1 MDSIIYEKQKKEIL
15 GSIFPY
21 RILEK
26 NEIVSNGNNLLEING
41 NEVEITPIVQTSIDK
56 FIGVTRRQAETMEN
70 AYGQKSLTDLRNWFA
85 LAGDVDKA
93 RKIAIIAD
101 PKEGKVIGTSAI
113 KKDVISPEA
122 FFDFIE
128 LFMDKNGYYPSTIE
142 TGTNGV
148 YGINITVKPHHEQMR
163 SFGTDEVFL
172 TNGLY
177 FKWNLGE
184 LEAGNYIER
193 LVCTNGQTATFP
205 HKMGIINDLTLSS
218 VKKILQL
225 PQEDNIMN
233 FNFEVLQKN
242 ALIAQRTVASLSE
255 VKEANKILLS
265 MGVENTIA
273 DEIAPIRYL
282 MDSYEAAGY
291 KVKHIKRDLGAEF
304 KSDILFWDLFNR
316 LTHFA
321 SHTTQWEENDIRRHA
336 LMSKSF
342 QFLNANRDI
351 QEYISIFS

>member
-1 MDSIIYEKQKKEIL
+1 MDSINYEKQKKEIL
-15 GSIFPY
+15 ASLFPY

-26 NEIVSNGNNLLEING
+26 TEIVSKGNNLLDING
-41 NEVEITPIVQTSIDK
+41 NDVEVTPEVQTSIDS
-56 FIGVTRRQAETMEN
+56 FIGVTKRQAEAMEN
-70 AYGQKSLTDLRNWFA
+70 TYGQKSLTDLRNWFA
-85 LAGDVDKA
+85 LAGDVDGA
-93 RKIAIIAD
+93 RKVAIIAD
-101 PKEGKVIGTSAI
+101 PKERKVVGTSPI
-113 KKDVISPEA
+113 KKDAISPEA

-128 LFMDKNGYYPSTIE
+128 LFMDRNGYYPDAIE

-148 YGINITVKPHHEQMR
+148 FGINITVKPHNEQIR
-163 SFGTDEVFL
+163 SFGADEDFL

-193 LVCTNGQTATFP
+193 LVCVNGQTATFP
-205 HKMGIINDLTLSS
+205 HKMGIINDFASSS
-218 VKKILQL
+218 VNKLLEL
-225 PQEDNIMN
+225 PENRKVMN

-255 VKEANKILLS
+255 VKEANKMLLT
-265 MGVENTIA
+265 MGVESSVA
-273 DEIAPIRYL
+273 DEIAPINYL
-282 MDSYEAAGY
+282 MELYEAAGY
-291 KVKHIKRDLGAEF
+291 KVKHIKRVQGSGY

-321 SHTTQWEENDIRRHA
+321 SHNAQWEENDIRRHA

-342 QFLNANRDI
+342 QFLNSARDI
-351 QEYISIFS
+351 QEYVSIFS

>member
-1 MDSIIYEKQKKEIL
+1 MDSINYEKQKKEIL
-15 GSIFPY
+15 SSLFPY

-41 NEVEITPIVQTSIDK
+41 NDVEMTPEVQTYIDR
-56 FIGVTRRQAETMEN
+56 FIGLTKRQAEAMEN
-70 AYGQKSLTDLRNWFA
+70 TYGQKSLTDLRNWFA
-85 LAGDVDKA
+85 LAGEIDGSGKVA
-93 RKIAIIAD
+93 VIAD
-101 PKEGKVIGTSAI
+101 PKEHKIVGISSI

-128 LFMDKNGYYPSTIE
+128 LFMDRNGYYPAAIE
-142 TGTNGV
+142 NGTNGV
-148 YGINITVKPHHEQMR
+148 FGINITVKPHKEQMS
-163 SFGTDEVFL
+163 SFGAGEDFL

-193 LVCTNGQTATFP
+193 LICTNGQTATFP
-205 HKMGIINDLTLSS
+205 HKMGIINDIEASS
-218 VKKILQL
+218 VNKLLEL
-225 PQEDNIMN
+225 PKNNKVMN
-233 FNFEVLQKN
+233 FNFRVLQEN

-255 VKEANKILLS
+255 VKEANKILLTL
-265 MGVENTIA
+265 GVESSVA
-273 DEIAPIRYL
+273 DAIAPINYL
-282 MDSYEAAGY
+282 VKLYEAAGY
-291 KVKHIKRDLGAEF
+291 NVNHIKLNQGTRY

-342 QFLNANRDI
+342 QFLNSARDI
-351 QEYISIFS
+351 QEHISIFS